1 MTCPDVVAMYMHPL
15 LLQTYSLLDTILIID
30 SEYDIKFASII
41 NKNQYTCPF
50 IINMGK
56 CTMKTRLKTTL
67 LLCGFPFYV
76 SAQYI
81 GKVYVDENYNG
92 KYDAGETLLN
102 KVSVSDGLNVVQT
115 NQEGSFNLAGHEKAK
130 FIFITT
136 PSGYKTNNA
145 YYRRIEAG
153 RTAYDFG
160 VIPYQNRISKDG
172 SHRFIQ
178 ISDTEIGSPQGQE
191 RWVQEVKDYAAN
203 EKAAFII
210 HTGDICYI
218 PGLKSHLGMM
228 NTMNMDTQMFY
239 AIGNHDLVQGD
250 YGEQVFE
257 SIYGPTFYSFEVGNA
272 HYIVTPMLGGDYQP
286 DYTKKDVYEWLKNDL
301 KYVSKEKAVYIFNH
315 DLLTADER
323 MLYQISDNEF
333 IELDKHNLK
342 AWIYGH
348 WHVNHIHKHRS
359 AYSVCTSTLACGGID
374 HASSA
379 FRVFSVDGK
388 GDFQSELRYTFI
400 NRTIELASISNGQ
413 APVNEKGELP
423 LSVNVYHTVSPVQKV
438 TYDIRCNRQVWIKA
452 QSMKKNTNFNWSALV
467 QLPENCKK
475 RLVTV
480 VAEAYLSN
488 GEIIKT
494 EESFVYNDTRSTT
507 RIQTSCDW
515 TNLLRTPN
523 HIGGNEAN
531 AVAPLRLA
539 WVQNV
544 KSNIYM
550 TSPLVYKGN
559 VYVASVDEDAQGKAT
574 LMSMEGETGKIR
586 WKYMLD
592 GSVKNSIAIT
602 DEVVFAQDVHST
614 LYAVDVNTGN
624 LIWKKKMGTEAIPS
638 FDGGIIAADGIVYA
652 GTGQT
657 MCAIEALSGKI
668 CWINK
673 DWKSRE
679 GCTVT
684 LSLEDGVLVGGA
696 HWDAMYA
703 NDARTGQLLWTNRK
717 DGLRNRSASPVLK
730 DGILY
735 VPSLSSFF
743 IMNAHTGE
751 ILMRKELG
759 YNVDV
764 TSSPLITDEL
774 IIFGTAERGVVALDK
789 STLEEKWNFQ
799 TTPSFIYSAPYTR
812 YPACTVE
819 TSPVQVGNNVYF
831 TASDG
836 ILYALDIQTGKQI
849 WRYTM
854 GAPSFAS
861 VAVSGNALFV
871 ADFSGNVYG
880 FVSDTE

>member
-1 MTCPDVVAMYMHPL
+1 
-15 LLQTYSLLDTILIID
+15 
-30 SEYDIKFASII
+30 
-41 NKNQYTCPF
+41 
-50 IINMGK
+50 
-56 CTMKTRLKTTL
+56 MKTGVKIAL
-67 LLCGFPFYV
+67 LLCGCPFYV
-76 SAQYI
+76 SAQYV

-92 KYDAGETLLN
+92 KYDAGEKLL
-102 KVSVSDGLNVVQT
+102 KEVAVSDGLNVVQT
-115 NQEGSFNLAGHEKAK
+115 DTKGTFDLPGHEKAK

-145 YYRRIEAG
+145 YYHRIESG
-153 RTAYDFG
+153 RDTYDFG
-160 VIPYQNRISKDG
+160 VMPYRAGIGKDG

-191 RWVQEVKDYAAN
+191 RWVKEVKDYAAN

-239 AIGNHDLVQGD
+239 AIGNHDLVQGE

-257 SIYGPTFYSFEVGNA
+257 SIYGPTFYSFDVGNA
-272 HYIVTPMLGGDYQP
+272 HYIVTPMLGGDHQP
-286 DYTKKDVYEWLKNDL
+286 SYTKRDVYEWLKNDL
-301 KYVSKEKAVYIFNH
+301 KHVAKGKAVYVFNH
-315 DLLTADER
+315 DLLTGDDR
-323 MLYQISDNEF
+323 MLYQVSDTEY
-333 IELDKHNLK
+333 IDLDEHNLK

-348 WHVNHIHKHRS
+348 WHVNHIHKHQS

-379 FRVFSVDGK
+379 FRVFSIDRK
-388 GDFQSELRYTFI
+388 GDFRSELRYTFI
-400 NRTIELASISNGQ
+400 DKAIELASIANGQ
-413 APVNEKGELP
+413 APVNEKGEVP
-423 LSVNVYHTVSPVQKV
+423 VSVNVYHTVSPVQKV
-438 TYDIRCNRQVWIKA
+438 TYSIRCNGRMWKEA
-452 QSMKKNTNFNWSALV
+452 QPMKKNTNFNWCAQA
-467 QLPENCKK
+467 QLPEHCKN

-480 VAEAYLSN
+480 VAEASFGN
-488 GEIIKT
+488 GEIVKT
-494 EESFVYNDTRSTT
+494 EESFVYRDTLPDT
-507 RIQTSCDW
+507 RIQVGDNW
-515 TNLLRTPN
+515 TNLLGTPN
-523 HIGGNEAN
+523 HIGGTETA

-539 WVQNV
+539 WIQNV
-544 KSNIYM
+544 GSNIYM
-550 TSPLVYKGN
+550 TSPLIYQGS
-559 VYVASVDEDAQGKAT
+559 VYVASVDEDAQGRAT
-574 LMSMEGETGKIR
+574 LVSMECGTGKMR
-586 WKYMLD
+586 WKYALE

-602 DEVVFAQDVHST
+602 EGLVFAQDVHSN
-614 LYAVDVNTGN
+614 LYAVDAQTGK
-624 LIWKKKMGTEAIPS
+624 LIWKKALDAEAIPS
-638 FDGGIIAADGIVYA
+638 FDGGIVAAEGIVYA

-657 MCAIEALSGKI
+657 MCAIEASSGKVL
-668 CWINK
+668 WKNE

-684 LSLEDGVLVGGA
+684 LSLEDEVLVGGS

-703 NDARTGQLLWTNRK
+703 NDARTGKLLWINRK

-730 DGILY
+730 DGVLY

-743 IMNAHTGE
+743 VMNARTGE

-764 TSSPLITDEL
+764 TSSPLVTDEL
-774 IIFGTAERGVVALDK
+774 IVFGTAERGLVALDRY
-789 STLEEKWNFQ
+789 TLEEKWAFQ
-799 TTPSFIYSAPYTR
+799 TAPAFIYSAPYTK

-819 TSPVQVGNNVYF
+819 TSPVLVGDTVYF

-836 ILYALDIQTGKQI
+836 VLYALDMQTGKQV
-849 WRYTM
+849 WKYTM

-880 FVSDTE
+880 FVSDKK

>member
-1 MTCPDVVAMYMHPL
+1 MACPTVVDMYMHPL
-15 LLQTYSLLDTILIID
+15 LLKACSLLDTILIID

-56 CTMKTRLKTTL
+56 CTMKIRLKTTL

-115 NQEGSFNLAGHEKAK
+115 NQEGSFNLAGH
-130 FIFITT
+130 
-136 PSGYKTNNA
+136 
-145 YYRRIEAG
+145 
-153 RTAYDFG
+153 
-160 VIPYQNRISKDG
+160 
-172 SHRFIQ
+172 
-178 ISDTEIGSPQGQE
+178 
-191 RWVQEVKDYAAN
+191 

-323 MLYQISDNEF
+323 MLYQLSDNEF
-333 IELDKHNLK
+333 IDLDKHNLK

-438 TYDIRCNRQVWIKA
+438 TYNIRCNGQVWIKD

-559 VYVASVDEDAQGKAT
+559 VYVASVDEDAQGKAA

-624 LIWKKKMGTEAIPS
+624 LIWKKKWEQKLYPHSMEELLQQM
-638 FDGGIIAADGIVYA
+638 VLYM
-652 GTGQT
+652 Q
-657 MCAIEALSGKI
+657 ALGRQ
-668 CWINK
+668 C
-673 DWKSRE
+673 
-679 GCTVT
+679 
-684 LSLEDGVLVGGA
+684 
-696 HWDAMYA
+696 
-703 NDARTGQLLWTNRK
+703 
-717 DGLRNRSASPVLK
+717 
-730 DGILY
+730 
-735 VPSLSSFF
+735 
-743 IMNAHTGE
+743 
-751 ILMRKELG
+751 
-759 YNVDV
+759 
-764 TSSPLITDEL
+764 
-774 IIFGTAERGVVALDK
+774 
-789 STLEEKWNFQ
+789 
-799 TTPSFIYSAPYTR
+799 
-812 YPACTVE
+812 
-819 TSPVQVGNNVYF
+819 VQ
-831 TASDG
+831 
-836 ILYALDIQTGKQI
+836 
-849 WRYTM
+849 
-854 GAPSFAS
+854 
-861 VAVSGNALFV
+861 
-871 ADFSGNVYG
+871 
-880 FVSDTE
+880 